1 MFVSMFETEWK
12 RRILKKFY
20 QENRTKWYHIAR
32 KIVGNDADAEDA
44 IHKGFMNFAKR
55 YGKYRQLSDIELIR
69 LCTAMIR
76 NVAYDIVRNRKNKEE
91 FSKEVDL
98 EQGEIINSNQKSLE
112 NLIQETKQSIL
123 VQAMMELSEEEREF
137 LSLLYSTKL
146 QPREIEEL
154 FHIAAQEVEEKRLQC
169 RNKLTRIIQQKE
181 SFK

>member
-1 MFVSMFETEWK
+1 MFVSMLETEWK

-20 QENRTKWYHIAR
+20 RENRTKWYHIAR
-32 KIVGNDADAEDA
+32 EIVGNDADAEDA

-76 NVAYDIVRNRKNKEE
+76 NEAYDIVRKQKNKEG
-91 FSKEVDL
+91 FAKEVSLKED
-98 EQGEIINSNQKSLE
+98 EIINSNQDILE
-112 NLIQETKQSIL
+112 NLIQETKKSIL

-137 LSLLYSTKL
+137 LSLLYITKL
-146 QPREIEEL
+146 QLREIEEL
-154 FHIAAQEVEEKRLQC
+154 FHISAQEVEKKRLQC

-181 SFK
+181 NFE